1 MSNDSTE
8 KENHSGDAL
17 LLVVVIWLVF
27 NQTVWAVLPVLI
39 GDFYSRPWFQP
50 FSTVVNFI
58 WAFVPLALAFTA
70 KGKTI
75 KTLLFILGGLYLFH
89 GLVQI
94 LIPVIKNIL
103 PF

>member
-1 MSNDSTE
+1 MSNDSTG
-8 KENHSGDAL
+8 KENHSRDVL
-17 LLVVVIWLVF
+17 LLVVVIWMVF
-27 NQTVWAVLPVLI
+27 NSALWAILPILI
-39 GDFYSRPWFQP
+39 TDYYSKPWFQVL
-50 FSTVVNFI
+50 SNSVSFI

-75 KTLLFILGGLYLFH
+75 KPLLFILSGLYLLH
-89 GLVQI
+89 GLGQI